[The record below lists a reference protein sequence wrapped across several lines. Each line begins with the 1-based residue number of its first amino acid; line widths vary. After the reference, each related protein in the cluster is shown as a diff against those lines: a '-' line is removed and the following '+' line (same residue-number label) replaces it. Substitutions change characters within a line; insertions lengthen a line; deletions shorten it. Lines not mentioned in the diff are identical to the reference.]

1 MSMKYKKFSKGT
13 LLFSKFAVVSV
24 FAGFSSLF
32 FTLSVHADT
41 SASNSTSPVSL
52 SQSIQITSTS
62 VDDRED
68 FIVEPGKVEVHA
80 NPGDSVTEYI
90 SVTSRIKNSTEFAV
104 SAEDFVGSQSESN
117 PVILLGDQKS
127 PYSLK
132 DWLVPATNDFTL
144 HFGDQATLPITI
156 NVPKDAS
163 PGGYYAAVIISN
175 APQVTADSSSTAGT
189 AQIVSRIGVLF
200 FVRVNGDITSSGQLS
215 DFRINPSQAV
225 YSSVPND
232 FQILFND
239 TGSIYLAPYGE
250 IRVDNFFGKEIA
262 DLPVDAYF
270 ALPDSLRYRDIIW
283 NDNNFRIGRYTAT
296 VNLNRSYGGVVDT
309 KTIVFWILPWKII
322 TAVVVGLI
330 VVVGII
336 YFFLSRFE
344 FRRKR

>member
-1 MSMKYKKFSKGT
+1 MRIKYQRFSRGT
-13 LLFSKFAVVSV
+13 LLFSKFAILSV
-24 FAGFSSLF
+24 FAGFSGLFSLMPVQAE
-32 FTLSVHADT
+32 TVA
-41 SASNSTSPVSL
+41 TSPAS
-52 SQSIQITSTS
+52 SIQNIQITSTS

-104 SAEDFVGSQSESN
+104 SAEDFVGSQSESS
-117 PVILLGDQKS
+117 PVVLLGTQKS

-144 HFGDQATLPITI
+144 HFGDQATLPVTI
-156 NVPKDAS
+156 NIPKNAS

-200 FVRVNGDITSSGQLS
+200 FVRVNGDITSSGQLA
-215 DFRINPSQAV
+215 DFRINPPQTV
-225 YSSVPND
+225 YSSAPND

-250 IRVDNFFGKEIA
+250 IRINNFFGKEIA